1 MSERAKT
8 GLHAGLFYAGWYP
21 KRWLPLSRGIPSDLD
36 SQLSRDLRTTASL
49 SRKLARTLFHAMAL
63 NGPKLERRQL
73 LLGRLVDA
81 GSELLAMSV
90 SAARAHALGDEAS
103 LQTARFICH
112 RGEQRVRALFADS
125 SSKRDAEAYRLAK
138 RLIS

>member
-1 MSERAKT
+1 
-8 GLHAGLFYAGWYP
+8 
-21 KRWLPLSRGIPSDLD
+21 
-36 SQLSRDLRTTASL
+36 
-49 SRKLARTLFHAMAL
+49 
-63 NGPKLERRQL
+63 
-73 LLGRLVDA
+73 VDA

-90 SAARAHALGDEAS
+90 SAARAHALGDDAS

-112 RGEQRVRALFADS
+112 RGEQRVKALFAES